1 MLLQELVSNHRVC
14 FHEHFSSWESAIT
27 AACQPL
33 VDDGSITEDYTQ
45 AIIRCVNQ
53 YGPYIVFAPNIAMPH
68 SQEGGTGVNSTAL
81 AFMRV
86 KEPVHFE
93 EYNPEKDARLFF
105 TVASKNHDEHL
116 ENMQALAEL
125 LAQDGVVD
133 DLIAATCPNDLLRID
148 EKYAALAA
156 T

>member
-1 MLLQELVSNHRVC
+1 
-14 FHEHFSSWESAIT
+14 
-27 AACQPL
+27 
-33 VDDGSITEDYTQ
+33 
-45 AIIRCVNQ
+45 
-53 YGPYIVFAPNIAMPH
+53 
-68 SQEGGTGVNSTAL
+68 
-81 AFMRV
+81 MRV

-133 DLIAATCPNDLLRID
+133 DLIAATCPDDLLRID